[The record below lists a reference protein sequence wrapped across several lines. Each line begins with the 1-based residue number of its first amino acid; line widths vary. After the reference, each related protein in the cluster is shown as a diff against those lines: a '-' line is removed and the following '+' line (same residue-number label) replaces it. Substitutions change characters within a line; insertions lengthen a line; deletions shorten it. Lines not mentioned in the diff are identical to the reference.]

1 MVEELTSTSTST
13 FDFFLWC
20 CEENGSQRHR
30 QRQSES
36 AKGNE
41 SRSRKFSVPTDYSR
55 ATWIFSMKKNIF
67 SFSFSFSAQFFFFLS
82 QPTFAFFTYYSTLN
96 FSFPFGLSF

>member
-20 CEENGSQRHR
+20 CEENGSQRQRHR

-67 SFSFSFSAQFFFFLS
+67 SFSSSFSAQLFFFPFSAHFCIFYLL
-82 QPTFAFFTYYSTLN
+82 FYRGIIVYS
-96 FSFPFGLSF
+96 